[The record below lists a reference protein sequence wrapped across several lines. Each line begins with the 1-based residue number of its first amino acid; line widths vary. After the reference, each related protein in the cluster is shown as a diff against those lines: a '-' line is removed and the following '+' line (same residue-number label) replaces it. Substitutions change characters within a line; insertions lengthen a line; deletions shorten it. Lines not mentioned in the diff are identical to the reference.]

1 MLEENKKN
9 MSQKSTHMRAE
20 VAEIPQAIE
29 RFLTLSGDA
38 VGQAA
43 EALKAKNPALM
54 VTIARGSSDHAA
66 TFLKYAIELYAGIP
80 VASLGPSIAS
90 IYGAKLRMHSAA
102 TISVSQSGESPDIV
116 AMARMAKEGGAFCFA
131 LTNNPA
137 SPLAASADQAID
149 IAAGPELSVAAT
161 KTFVSSIVAG
171 LSLLAAWQNDTPLQR
186 ALAAL
191 PDHAAQSLNCDWSP
205 LAEAL
210 DNNNSLYVLGRGPS
224 WAIAQEAALKF
235 KETCSLHAEAYS
247 AAEVMHG
254 PVELV
259 AGAFPVLALCARDA
273 AEQSSTGAAEK
284 IADSGARVFLTSR
297 LAQKSTELPFVATGH
312 PLTDALCLVI
322 PYYVFVEAY
331 SRHLGLNPDRP
342 TRLNKVTQTR

>member
-1 MLEENKKN
+1 MLHKI
-9 MSQKSTHMRAE
+9 THMRKE
-20 VAEIPQAIE
+20 VAEIPEAIQ
-29 RFLTLSGDA
+29 RFLTLSGGA
-38 VGQAA
+38 AGEAA
-43 EALKAKNPALM
+43 EALKLKNPALIA
-54 VTIARGSSDHAA
+54 TIGRGSSDHAA
-66 TFLKYAIELYAGIP
+66 TFLKYAIELYAGVP

-90 IYGAKLRMHSAA
+90 IYGAKLRLHSAA

-116 AMARMAKEGGAFCFA
+116 AMARMAKQGGALCFA

-137 SPLAASADQAID
+137 SPLARSADHAVD
-149 IAAGPELSVAAT
+149 IVAGPELSVAAT

-171 LSLLAAWQNDTPLQR
+171 LSVLAAWQDDNALQR
-186 ALAAL
+186 ALADL
-191 PDHAAQSLNCDWSP
+191 PGHAAQALNCEWSP

-224 WAIAQEAALKF
+224 WAIAQEAALKL

-247 AAEVMHG
+247 SAEVMHG

-273 AEQSSTGAAEK
+273 AEQSSVEAAEK
-284 IADSGARVFLTSR
+284 IGDSGARVFLTSR
-297 LAQKSTELPFVATGH
+297 LARNSTRLPFAATGH

-331 SRHLGLNPDRP
+331 SRSLGLNPDSP
-342 TRLNKVTQTR
+342 ARLNKVTQTR